1 LFLVAPG
8 SLPAAGT
15 VEVGGAEGRHAV
27 KVRRLRVG
35 EAVDLAD
42 GAGVVAHGVVAAAS
56 GDVLTVEVSSRVE
69 VPAPEP
75 RLVVAQA
82 LPKGDRG
89 ELAVELMTELG
100 VDAIVPWAA
109 SRCVTVWSGERG
121 EKARARW
128 ASHAREAA
136 KQSRRPRIPVIE
148 PVATTKQLAARA
160 ATVLVLHE
168 EATEPL
174 ALIQLPTAVD
184 SAATAERPL
193 TDGPV
198 STGEVLLV
206 VGPEGGISAEELT
219 VFQDAGARACRLGP
233 EVLRTSTAGP
243 AALAV
248 LSARLGRWS

>member
-1 LFLVAPG
+1 VSAPLFLVEPG
-8 SLPAAGT
+8 SLSVG
-15 VEVGGAEGRHAV
+15 VIEVGGAEGRHAV

-42 GAGVVAHGVVAAAS
+42 GDGVLGHGVVAAAV
-56 GDVLTVEVSSRVE
+56 GDVLTVEVRQLE
-69 VPAPEP
+69 TLTAPVP

-121 EKARARW
+121 EKARGRW
-128 ASHAREAA
+128 AVHAREAA
-136 KQSRRPRIPVIE
+136 KQSRRPRVPAIE
-148 PVATTKQLAARA
+148 SLATTKALAARDA
-160 ATVLVLHE
+160 AILVLHE
-168 EATEPL
+168 EAT
-174 ALIQLPTAVD
+174 A
-184 SAATAERPL
+184 PL
-193 TDGPV
+193 TAAELPAA
-198 STGEVLLV
+198 GEVLLV

-219 VFQDAGARACRLGP
+219 AFQDVGGRVCRLGA

-248 LSARLGRWS
+248 LSLRFGRWG

>member
-1 LFLVAPG
+1 MVVGA
-8 SLPAAGT
+8 

-35 EAVDLAD
+35 EAVDLGD
-42 GAGVVAHGVVAAAS
+42 GDGVVGHGVVVAAA
-56 GDVLTVEVSSRVE
+56 GDVLTVDVAQVE
-69 VPAPEP
+69 TLPAPAP

-109 SRCVTVWSGERG
+109 ARCVTVWSGERG

-128 ASHAREAA
+128 AAHAREAA
-136 KQSRRPRIPVIE
+136 KQSRRPRVPVIE
-148 PVATTKQLAARA
+148 SLAATKELAARD
-160 ATVLVLHE
+160 ATIVVLHE
-168 EATEPL
+168 DASEPL
-174 ALIQLPTAVD
+174 ATGELP
-184 SAATAERPL
+184 AA
-193 TDGPV
+193 
-198 STGEVLLV
+198 GEVLVV

-219 VFQDAGARACRLGP
+219 VLLDAGARVCRLGP
-233 EVLRTSTAGP
+233 AVLRTSTAGP
-243 AALAV
+243 AALSV

>member
-1 LFLVAPG
+1 VSAPLFLVEPG
-8 SLPAAGT
+8 TLAVGV

-42 GAGVVAHGVVAAAS
+42 GDGVVAHGLVAATD
-56 GDVLTVEVSSRVE
+56 GDVLAVEVARVE
-69 VPAPEP
+69 TVPVRAP

-109 SRCVTVWSGERG
+109 SRSVTVWSGERG
-121 EKARARW
+121 ERARVRW
-128 ASHAREAA
+128 AAHAREAA
-136 KQSRRPRIPVIE
+136 KQSRRARVPVIE
-148 PVATTKQLAARA
+148 PLATTKELAARD

-168 EATEPL
+168 EATDPL
-174 ALIQLPTAVD
+174 ATADLPT
-184 SAATAERPL
+184 R
-193 TDGPV
+193 
-198 STGEVLLV
+198 GELLLI

-219 VFQDAGARACRLGP
+219 VFQDARARACRLGP

-248 LSARLGRWS
+248 LSTRLDRWS